1 MASKFFSNLFGV
13 VDDEPE
19 TADYYEDQQPAQQA
33 PAPVPTPAP
42 TRSNKVVSINNARVA
57 QQPNSSSKIEL
68 VEPRVYGDGKEIV
81 NHLLNGNA
89 VIVNFDQMNAKVAFR
104 IVEYMKGAT
113 YAISGKIERID
124 VEIFLC
130 TPQNFEISGKL
141 APTLSSD
148 GLDDRGDRY

>member
-89 VIVNFDQMNAKVAFR
+89 VIVNFDQMDAKVAFR

-113 YAISGKIERID
+113 YAIRERSNGLTQK
-124 VEIFLC
+124 FSC
-130 TPQNFEISGKL
+130 
-141 APTLSSD
+141 APPKTSKS
-148 GLDDRGDRY
+148 RGN

>member
-89 VIVNFDQMNAKVAFR
+89 VIVNFDQMDAKVAFR

-124 VEIFLC
+124 A
-130 TPQNFEISGKL
+130 EISL
-141 APTLSSD
+141 IRL
-148 GLDDRGDRY
+148 

>member
-19 TADYYEDQQPAQQA
+19 TADYYEDQQP
-33 PAPVPTPAP
+33 
-42 TRSNKVVSINNARVA
+42 A

-89 VIVNFDQMNAKVAFR
+89 VIVNFDQMDAKVAFR

-124 VEIFLC
+124 AEIFLC

>member
-89 VIVNFDQMNAKVAFR
+89 VIVNFDQMDAKVAFR

-124 VEIFLC
+124 AEIFLC
-130 TPQNFEISGKL
+130 TPKTSK
-141 APTLSSD
+141 S
-148 GLDDRGDRY
+148 RGN

>member
-33 PAPVPTPAP
+33 PAP

-89 VIVNFDQMNAKVAFR
+89 VIVNFDQMDAKVAFR

-124 VEIFLC
+124 AEIFLC

>member
-57 QQPNSSSKIEL
+57 PQPNSSSKIEL

-89 VIVNFDQMNAKVAFR
+89 VIVNFDQMDAKVAFR

-124 VEIFLC
+124 AEIFLC
-130 TPQNFEISGKL
+130 TSKLRNLGEIS
-141 APTLSSD
+141 PD
-148 GLDDRGDRY
+148 PF

>member
-124 VEIFLC
+124 AEIFLC
-130 TPQNFEISGKL
+130 TPKNFEISGKL

>member
-33 PAPVPTPAP
+33 PAP

-57 QQPNSSSKIEL
+57 PQPNSSSKIEL

-89 VIVNFDQMNAKVAFR
+89 VIVNFDQMDAKVAFR

-124 VEIFLC
+124 AKIFLC